1 MNPQLPLMLQQ
12 AIEAF
17 QGGNFERASALL
29 QRVIQVDAKNL
40 PALHILGLIRASQA
54 NYKEAAHLLARAARI
69 HPNDASIQY
78 NLAKALA
85 DMGSD
90 EESVRHHKK
99 AVELAPQNPEAW
111 LNYGKTESNLGHH
124 ENALIHYDKALNLNP
139 NYAQAASNKSAT
151 LRELGRYEEALA
163 CAEQALVMSASLAEA
178 WTNKGVILKSLKR
191 YNEAITHYD
200 QALTLNPDDHVAWT
214 NKGVALHELQRYEEA
229 IACYDK
235 TLILK
240 LDYAEGWGNKGATLH
255 KLKRY
260 DEAITHFD
268 QALTL
273 KPDYHEVWTNKGA
286 TLHDLKRYDQAI
298 ACYDKALS
306 FNPRYYEAW
315 SNKGITLH
323 ELRLYDDVISCYD
336 QALMIKSDYAEGWG
350 NKGATLHELKRFE
363 EAIYCYDKAVN
374 LKPDIDWFLG
384 SLLHLKS
391 RICAWTN
398 IQEEI
403 KNLIEKVQE
412 SKKVIQPFALMSLSD
427 DPALH
432 KKSSEIN
439 VNFRFLFNPSLG
451 PILKH
456 SKKEKIRIAYFSADF
471 RSHAVALLTAQL
483 YEIHDRSRF
492 EIFAFSLLKSPH
504 GDEMNARLRNSF
516 DHFLDVEDISD
527 KEIAQMARDLQIDIA
542 VDLAGHTQHARTGI
556 FAYRAAPIQ
565 VNWLGYPGTMGADYM
580 DYIIADKTLIPPQ
593 AEQFYSEKV
602 VYLPDSYMVDDSK
615 RIPSSRLFSRQE
627 FGLPE
632 NTFIFC
638 CFNNDYKFNAKV
650 LDSWSR
656 ILLAVED
663 SILWI
668 SENNQPFKA
677 NITAE
682 FEQRGINPSRIIFA
696 QRVDSMA
703 DHLARYS
710 LAGLFLDTYPYNA
723 HTTTIDA
730 LKAGVPVL
738 TLIGQSFPSRVAA
751 SLLNAIG
758 LPELVTTTQK
768 EYETLAIQLASDPS
782 RLLAIKNKLADNRL
796 SAPLFDTP
804 LFAKNLEA
812 AYLKMYERYQTDLE
826 PEHLV
831 IE

>member
-1 MNPQLPLMLQQ
+1 
-12 AIEAF
+12 
-17 QGGNFERASALL
+17 
-29 QRVIQVDAKNL
+29 
-40 PALHILGLIRASQA
+40 
-54 NYKEAAHLLARAARI
+54 
-69 HPNDASIQY
+69 
-78 NLAKALA
+78 
-85 DMGSD
+85 
-90 EESVRHHKK
+90 
-99 AVELAPQNPEAW
+99 
-111 LNYGKTESNLGHH
+111 
-124 ENALIHYDKALNLNP
+124 
-139 NYAQAASNKSAT
+139 
-151 LRELGRYEEALA
+151 
-163 CAEQALVMSASLAEA
+163 
-178 WTNKGVILKSLKR
+178 
-191 YNEAITHYD
+191 
-200 QALTLNPDDHVAWT
+200 
-214 NKGVALHELQRYEEA
+214 
-229 IACYDK
+229 
-235 TLILK
+235 
-240 LDYAEGWGNKGATLH
+240 
-255 KLKRY
+255 
-260 DEAITHFD
+260 
-268 QALTL
+268 
-273 KPDYHEVWTNKGA
+273 
-286 TLHDLKRYDQAI
+286 
-298 ACYDKALS
+298 
-306 FNPRYYEAW
+306 
-315 SNKGITLH
+315 
-323 ELRLYDDVISCYD
+323 
-336 QALMIKSDYAEGWG
+336 MIKPDYAEGWG
-350 NKGATLHELKRFE
+350 NKGATLHELKHFE

-384 SLLHLKS
+384 ALIHLKS

-398 IQEEI
+398 IQEET

-602 VYLPDSYMVDDSK
+602 VYLPDTYMVDDSK

>member
-1 MNPQLPLMLQQ
+1 MNAQLPLMLQQ

-17 QGGNFERASALL
+17 QGGNFERASTIL

-54 NYKEAAHLLARAARI
+54 NFKEAAHLLARAARI

-90 EESVRHHKK
+90 KESVPHHKK

-111 LNYGKTESNLGHH
+111 LNYGKTESNLGRH

-139 NYAQAASNKSAT
+139 HYAQAASNKSAT
-151 LRELGRYEEALA
+151 LRELGRYEEALV
-163 CAEQALVMSASLAEA
+163 CAEQALAMSTSLAEA
-178 WTNKGVILKSLKR
+178 WTNKGVVLKALKR
-191 YNEAITHYD
+191 YDEAITHYD
-200 QALTLNPDDHVAWT
+200 QALTLKPDDYVAWA
-214 NKGVALHELQRYEEA
+214 NKGVALHELQHYVEA
-229 IACYDK
+229 IACYDEAL
-235 TLILK
+235 TLK
-240 LDYAEGWGNKGATLH
+240 HDYAEGWGNKGATLH

-260 DEAITHFD
+260 DDAIAHFD

-286 TLHDLKRYDQAI
+286 TLHDLKHYDQAI

-306 FNPRYYEAW
+306 LNPRYCEAW

-323 ELRLYDDVISCYD
+323 ALRLYDDVINCYD
-336 QALMIKSDYAEGWG
+336 KALIIKPDYAEGWG
-350 NKGATLHELKRFE
+350 NKGATLHELKRFG

-374 LKPDIDWFLG
+374 LNPDIDWFLG
-384 SLLHLKS
+384 SLVHLKS
-391 RICAWTN
+391 RICSWIN
-398 IQEEI
+398 IEEEV
-403 KNLIEKVQE
+403 KSLIEKLQQ

-439 VNFRFLFNPSLG
+439 TNFRFSFNSSLG
-451 PILKH
+451 SIPKH
-456 SKKEKIRIAYFSADF
+456 SQKEKIRIAYFSPDF
-471 RSHAVALLTAQL
+471 RNHAVSLLTAQL

-492 EIFAFSLLKSPH
+492 EIFAFSLLKPPNQ
-504 GDEMNARLRNSF
+504 DEMNTRLRNSF

-565 VNWLGYPGTMGADYM
+565 VNWLGYPGTMGANYI
-580 DYIIADKTLIPPQ
+580 DYIIADKTLIPSQ

-602 VYLPDSYMVDDSK
+602 AYLPDTYMVDDSK

-632 NTFIFC
+632 NSFVFC

-656 ILLAVED
+656 ILLAVEN
-663 SILWI
+663 SVLWI
-668 SENNQPFKA
+668 SENNQLFKT
-677 NITAE
+677 NIVAE
-682 FEQRGINPSRIIFA
+682 FEQRGVNPSRVIFA

-758 LPELVTTTQK
+758 MPELVTTTQK
-768 EYETLAIQLASDPS
+768 EYETLAIQLASDS
-782 RLLAIKNKLADNRL
+782 SQLLAIKNKLAGNRF
-796 SAPLFDTP
+796 SAPLFNTP
-804 LFAKNLEA
+804 IFAKNLEA
-812 AYLKMYERYQTDLE
+812 AYLKMYERHQADLE